1 MMEYIRNKVLLV
13 LVLLTGC
20 LAVQAQNINNKLWH
34 KPCDQEVL

>member
-20 LAVQAQNINNKLWH
+20 LAVQAQNINNKL
-34 KPCDQEVL
+34 

>member
-20 LAVQAQNINNKLWH
+20 LAVQAQNINNK
-34 KPCDQEVL
+34 